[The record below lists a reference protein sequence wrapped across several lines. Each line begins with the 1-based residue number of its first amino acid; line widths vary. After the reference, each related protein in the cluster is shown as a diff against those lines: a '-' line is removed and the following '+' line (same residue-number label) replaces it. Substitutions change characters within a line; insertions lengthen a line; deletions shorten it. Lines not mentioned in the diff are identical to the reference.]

1 MGAAENWAERLYE
14 PVGWNWD
21 EGVDRAVAGCLAEAA
36 TYPEKDGLRGVFGF
50 KAEGQAVVGQV
61 RGDGV
66 LIPLDLL
73 GGLVGLQG
81 VRHRDAGVYTR
92 EKIADGIVEQLD
104 ELVKGIT
111 GSGFFIPNAAD
122 TPVRCA
128 VYSHAGVQA
137 IRFQRFD
144 QGVFGPDGQEPITH
158 HLLSVAMQ
166 LRERFGLPKYLPDRN
181 VLKGAW

>member
-1 MGAAENWAERLYE
+1 MMGAAENWAERLYE

-21 EGVDRAVAGCLAEAA
+21 EGVDRTVAGCKAEAES
-36 TYPEKDGLRGVFGF
+36 YEKDGLRGVFGC
-50 KAEGQAVVGQV
+50 KAEGEAVVGQV

-66 LIPLDLL
+66 LIPLDML

-92 EKIADGIVEQLD
+92 ERIADSIAERLY

-111 GSGFFIPNAAD
+111 GSGFFVPNAET

-128 VYSHAGVQA
+128 IYSYAGVQA
-137 IRFQRFD
+137 IRFERFD
-144 QGVFGPDGQEPITH
+144 EAVFGPDGQEPITH

-166 LRERFGLPKYLPDRN
+166 VRERFGLPKYLPDRN